1 MYASKSNQNAGE
13 LESPHYIH
21 PRVKELTPQQGF
33 ENLNI
38 QHKNP
43 LHHELPPVKVN
54 KQNILCH
61 V

>member
-21 PRVKELTPQQGF
+21 PRVKELTSQQGF

-43 LHHELPPVKVN
+43 LHHIGQGGFCLIAK
-54 KQNILCH
+54 
-61 V
+61 